1 LVQICA
7 KVGGIPWTMSEMP
20 FNDAPTVIIN
30 ILDGVGTGF
39 PYEISRQA
47 PTLDSRY
54 RSHYE

>member
-1 LVQICA
+1 
-7 KVGGIPWTMSEMP
+7 MSEMP